1 MRNVCANAYKYRKQ
15 CTMHCRG
22 RFMQLLLTGYESRT
36 GIAQPTQ
43 KMGGDGRRQVMSLQ
57 SLRCICAA
65 LRWREKELSNVTYHA
80 RPSVEFI

>member
-1 MRNVCANAYKYRKQ
+1 MRNVCANANKYRKQ

-22 RFMQLLLTGYESRT
+22 RFKQLLLTGYESRT
-36 GIAQPTQ
+36 GLIQPMQ
-43 KMGGDGRRQVMSLQ
+43 KMDGDGRRQAISLQ

-65 LRWREKELSNVTYHA
+65 LRWREKELSNVTYHT